1 MAPEAGGSRDV
12 DISFS
17 NHDSERRA
25 IYGGG
30 TGLLDKGTFFWNVAV
45 VVAVSERCQV
55 LLGWALFWEQR
66 AEWELGQKLGV
77 SKKIDGWTYQPK
89 GVTQ

>member
-1 MAPEAGGSRDV
+1 M
-12 DISFS
+12 
-17 NHDSERRA
+17 
-25 IYGGG
+25 
-30 TGLLDKGTFFWNVAV
+30 AV
-45 VVAVSERCQV
+45 VVAVSERCQA